1 MVADYRLQ
9 VAGYRKKFMED
20 GEVKKKIGKSGGPL
34 LPIFGF

>member
-9 VAGYRKKFMED
+9 VAGYRKKFMEN
-20 GEVKKKIGKSGGPL
+20 GEVKKIGKSGGPL